1 MIPVHFVKK
10 DTMEVVASSNYA
22 LIVPSGQTVTK
33 QYTDKAVKEKNMR
46 RVVITGLG
54 IVSPLGNTIDE
65 VLHSLQQ
72 MQSGIRFHQPYQELG
87 LRSQVGGF
95 TTVDVKQFIDK
106 KQLRFMGNAAAYAF
120 IAMQQA
126 IEDAGL
132 RADEISHPRTGL
144 IIGSGGTSAE
154 NVVATADIMRKKGL
168 KRLSPFM
175 VPRTMS
181 STVSACL
188 TSAFQILGL
197 CYSISSACATG
208 SHCIGAAMEQIQLG
222 KQDIVFAGGSDEEH
236 WSQTAMFDAMGA
248 LTTKFNQTPEQA
260 SRPYD
265 TNRDGFVVAN
275 GGGVVVLEEFERARK
290 RGATI
295 YGEITGY
302 GATADGSQMVIPS
315 GEGAVRCIKLAM
327 GANSPPI
334 DYINAHGTSTPVGDL
349 VELKAISE
357 VFGEESPLISSTKSI
372 SGHSLGA
379 AGVHETI
386 YSLLM
391 LTNNFLC
398 GSANI
403 EEMEPEAASINILTE
418 NRNIT
423 LNSIMSNSY
432 GFGGT
437 NACLI
442 FSKV

>member
-1 MIPVHFVKK
+1 M
-10 DTMEVVASSNYA
+10 
-22 LIVPSGQTVTK
+22 
-33 QYTDKAVKEKNMR
+33 
-46 RVVITGLG
+46 G
-54 IVSPLGNTIDE
+54 IVSPLGDTLAD
-65 VLHSLQQ
+65 VLFSLQEGR
-72 MQSGIRFHQPYQELG
+72 SGIRFHPAYQEIG

-95 TTVDVKQFIDK
+95 TQVDIK
-106 KQLRFMGNAAAYAF
+106 KCIEKKKLRFMGNAAAYAA
-120 IAMQQA
+120 IAMEQA
-126 IEDAGL
+126 VNDSGLEED
-132 RADEISHPRTGL
+132 EVSHPRTGL

-154 NVVATADIMRKKGL
+154 NVVAAADIMRQKGL

-188 TSAFQILGL
+188 TSSFRIKGL

-236 WSQTAMFDAMGA
+236 WSQTSMFDAMGA
-248 LTTKFNQTPEQA
+248 LSTKFNHTPGQA

-265 TNRDGFVVAN
+265 INRDGFVVAN
-275 GGGVVVLEEFERARK
+275 GAGVVVLEELERARR

-295 YGEITGY
+295 YGEIIGY
-302 GATADGSQMVIPS
+302 GATADGSEMVTPS
-315 GEGAVRCIKLAM
+315 GEGAVRCINLALESQ
-327 GANSPPI
+327 GPTI
-334 DYINAHGTSTPVGDL
+334 DYINAHGTSTPIGDM
-349 VELKAISE
+349 VELQAITQ
-357 VFGEESPLISSTKSI
+357 VFGADSPLISSTKSL

-379 AGVHETI
+379 AGVHEAI

-391 LTNNFLC
+391 LNHNFLC

-403 EEMEPEAASINILTE
+403 EKMEPEAKQMNILTE
-418 NRNIT
+418 CRQQVLQT
-423 LNSIMSNSY
+423 VMSNSY

-442 FSKV
+442 FTKP

>member
-1 MIPVHFVKK
+1 
-10 DTMEVVASSNYA
+10 
-22 LIVPSGQTVTK
+22 
-33 QYTDKAVKEKNMR
+33 MR

-54 IVSPLGNTIDE
+54 LVSPLGDSSGE
-65 VLHSLQQ
+65 VLASLLAGK
-72 MQSGIRFHQPYQELG
+72 SGIRFHQPYQELG
-87 LRSQVGGF
+87 LRAHIGGF
-95 TTVDVKQFIDK
+95 TQVDLKAFLDK
-106 KQLRFMGNAAAYAF
+106 KNLRFMGNAAAYAS

-126 IEDAGL
+126 IEDSGL
-132 RADEISHPRTGL
+132 TEDEVSHPLTGL

-154 NVVATADIMRKKGL
+154 NVVATADIMREKGL

-188 TSAFQILGL
+188 TSAFRIKGL

-236 WSQTAMFDAMGA
+236 WTQTAMFDAMGA
-248 LTTKFNQTPEQA
+248 LSTRFNETPELA

-265 TNRDGFVVAN
+265 RDRDGFVVAN
-275 GGGVVVLEEFERARK
+275 GAGVVVLEDFERATK
-290 RGATI
+290 RGAKI
-295 YGEITGY
+295 YAEIVGY
-302 GATADGSQMVIPS
+302 GATADGCEMVTPS
-315 GEGAVRCIKLAM
+315 GEGAVRCIRLATSM
-327 GANSPPI
+327 ARKTI
-334 DYINAHGTSTPVGDL
+334 DYINAHGTSTPIGDL
-349 VELKAISE
+349 VELRAIRE
-357 VFGEESPLISSTKSI
+357 VFGLDNPPISSTKSL

-379 AGVHETI
+379 AGAHEAI

-391 LTNNFLC
+391 LQNNFIA

-403 EEMEPEAASINILTE
+403 LAMDPEAEGMHIVVQNRVASLQTV
-418 NRNIT
+418 
-423 LNSIMSNSY
+423 MSNSY

-442 FSKV
+442 FSKVSSES